1 MRASLL
7 LATTALLALGGCTAG
22 PDYAGPAADA
32 PPPPERFVRAP
43 ADATPQATAGSW
55 WTELG
60 DPVLNELVTRAL
72 AGNPDIDA
80 AAARIRQARASL
92 RERRA
97 KDLPA
102 INSSVIY
109 AKARLPGQE
118 DDGGATDLTLYNLGF
133 DSSWELDLFGG
144 RRRSLEVSKAEV
156 GTRAASLAD
165 ARVTL
170 SAEVAQTYVDLRMSQ
185 DRVARAGQSL
195 ALHEQQIAFARQRF
209 EAGTVGRATLLQAE
223 KERDE
228 ARAQIAPVRAQVDA
242 YKDKLAILTGGLP
255 GSLDP
260 QLDAPGAIPLPPA
273 QVAVGDPA
281 TLLRHR
287 PDIRVA
293 ERTLAAQTAQI
304 GVAEAARLP
313 RISFLGLIGLGGA
326 RPGNLFDFDDLTV
339 AAVPRLSW
347 SLLDFGAARSRVQ
360 GAQAQRDEAAA
371 QYRKAVLNALA
382 DAEASL
388 SRFGQSR
395 GALAD
400 RARAERQ
407 ASAITDLARQRREAG
422 TIGAGDLL
430 AAQQVSLAATDARQH
445 AAAETTSAFIAV
457 QKALGLGWEDTGA
470 RPPNE

>member
-1 MRASLL
+1 MRHSLL
-7 LATTALLALGGCTAG
+7 FATAFIALAGCTAG
-22 PDYAGPAADA
+22 PDYTGPAAEA
-32 PPPPERFVRAP
+32 PPPPDRFVRAT
-43 ADATPQATAGSW
+43 DTTVPQAASAPW
-55 WTELG
+55 WMALG
-60 DPVLNELVTRAL
+60 DPLLDQLVTRAL
-72 AGNPDIDA
+72 AGNPDLNA

-97 KDLPA
+97 SDLPA
-102 INSSVIY
+102 VNSSAIF

-118 DDGGATDLTLYNLGF
+118 SDGGATNLTLYNLGF

-144 RRRSLEVSKAEV
+144 RRRSLEVSRAQV
-156 GTRAASLAD
+156 GAREASLAD
-165 ARVTL
+165 ARVSL
-170 SAEVAQTYVDLRMSQ
+170 SAEVAQTYVDLRLSQ
-185 DRVARAGQSL
+185 DRLARGEQSL
-195 ALHEQQIAFARQRF
+195 ALQEQQIALARQRF
-209 EAGTVGRATLLQAE
+209 TAGTVGRAVLLQAE
-223 KERDE
+223 RDRDD
-228 ARAQIAPVRAQVDA
+228 ARAQLAPVRAQVDA
-242 YKDKLAILTGGLP
+242 DKDRLAILTGSLP

-260 QLDAPGAIPLPPA
+260 QLDATGAIPLPPA

-281 TLLRHR
+281 TLLRRR

-293 ERTLAAQTAQI
+293 ERTLAAQTAQV
-304 GVAEAARLP
+304 GVAEAARFP

-326 RPGNLFDFDDLTV
+326 KPANLFNFDDLTI

-395 GALAD
+395 EALAE

-407 ASAITDLARQRREAG
+407 ATAMAELARQRRQAG
-422 TIGAGDLL
+422 TIAGGDQLT
-430 AAQQVSLAATDARQH
+430 AQQVALAATDARQQ
-445 AAAETTSAFIAV
+445 AAADTTNAFIAI
-457 QKALGLGWEDTGA
+457 QKALGLGWQDTEAGKTS
-470 RPPNE
+470 E